1 MLRTIC
7 TSILIFIFSQSLF
20 ANSTIITANS
30 FNDVNSLISKDKSPT
45 STLLALDDDDTLTMM
60 PCSSPN
66 NCQHLGGPSWYQW
79 QSSLPE
85 GSTDRIWKNIGE
97 LLSINKLIF
106 AMSSMPLTD
115 PAIPS
120 TLETADKLGVST
132 IMVTA
137 RGYDM
142 ISETENQLSQDHI
155 LSLIE
160 NGALKTPSN
169 HISFPGYYYPTPWN
183 GNSPREI
190 AYING
195 GLYVA
200 GQDKGVMIKQFLD
213 KTEQTGK
220 INTIIFV
227 DDTYQNDVDVANA
240 YKNDPN
246 VNVICVYYT
255 RLAARK
261 EDFLTGKDSK
271 ELQSQANQQWAA
283 IRESLSKNLAGFNL

>member
-1 MLRTIC
+1 MLRTIS
-7 TSILIFIFSQSLF
+7 TAILLFVFSQGLF

-30 FNDVNSLISKDKSPT
+30 FTEVNTLITNAKSPAN
-45 STLLALDDDDTLTMM
+45 TLLALDDDDTLTMM
-60 PCSSPN
+60 PCPSPN
-66 NCQHLGGPSWYQW
+66 HCQYLGDPTWYQW

-85 GSTDRIWKNIGE
+85 GSTDRVWKTTSD
-97 LLSINKLIF
+97 LLSINKLLF

-115 PAIPS
+115 PTIPS
-120 TLETADKLGVST
+120 TLENADKLGVST

-142 ISETENQLSQDHI
+142 ISETENQLSQDNI
-155 LSLIE
+155 LSLME
-160 NGALKTPSN
+160 NGAIKTPSG

-183 GNSPREI
+183 NNKPREI

-200 GQDKGVMIKQFLD
+200 GQDKGVMIKQFLE
-213 KTEQTGK
+213 KTEQTNK
-220 INTIIFV
+220 ISTIIFV

-255 RLAARK
+255 RLKARK
-261 EDFLTGKDSK
+261 EAFLTGKDASK
-271 ELQSQANQQWAA
+271 LQALANQQWIT
-283 IRESLSKNLAGFNL
+283 IRKTLSENLAGFNQ